1 MKNLTLHK
9 IAEACGGKLFG
20 CDGETDKEV
29 SGVVLDSRLV
39 EENFLFVAA
48 KGERVDGHDFISQVM
63 DNKAAGVVCER
74 VPKAVDGPYI
84 LVKDSFQALKDIA
97 EFYRKQLDIKV
108 VGITG
113 SVGKTST
120 KEFIASVL
128 AEKYQVL
135 KTEGNYNNEI
145 GLPLTVLKIRK
156 YHQAV
161 VLEMGISDFGEM
173 HRLSKIARPDICVLT
188 NIGECH
194 LENLKSKEGILQAKT
209 EIFDF
214 MQEDGAICANGDD
227 DMLRRIEEMN
237 GHRALEGRKPIYFGL
252 NESNP
257 VYADEIENKGL
268 FGSSAKIHMENGEF
282 TAEIPLPGGHMVYN
296 ALAAAC
302 VGSLLGLSGAQIREG
317 IAKVKPLGGRSNIIR
332 LPERV
337 VIDDCYNANPVSMCA
352 ALDLLEAALTRRVAV
367 MGDMFELGDNKERMH
382 AKVGAY
388 AVEKGIE
395 VIVCIGELSV
405 NMYDS
410 AGEAMQEAGRENTE
424 LYYFPGK
431 KEFLEKMSGILRKG
445 DTVLV
450 KASHGMAFEEIVKAL
465 YTSSLFLK

>member
-74 VPKAVDGPYI
+74 VPKEVDGPYI

-156 YHQAV
+156 HHQAA

-173 HRLSKIARPDICVLT
+173 HRLSKIARPDICLLT

-194 LENLKSKEGILQAKT
+194 LENLKSREGILQAKT

-237 GHRALEGRKPIYFGL
+237 GHKALKGRKPIYFGL

-302 VGSLLGLSGAQIREG
+302 VGSLLGLSRAQIREG

-395 VIVCIGELSV
+395 VIVCIGELSI

>member
-9 IAEACGGKLFG
+9 IAKACGGKLFC
-20 CDGETDKEV
+20 CDEGMDKEV
-29 SGVVLDSRLV
+29 SGVVLDSRLIK
-39 EENFLFVAA
+39 ENFLFIAA
-48 KGERVDGHDFISQVM
+48 KGERVDGHDFIPQVM
-63 DNKAAGVVCER
+63 ERAAAGVVCER
-74 VPKAVDGPYI
+74 APEIVSGPYI
-84 LVKDSFQALKDIA
+84 LVEDSFQALKDIA

-135 KTEGNYNNEI
+135 KTEGNYNNEV
-145 GLPLTVLKIRK
+145 GLPLTVLKIQE
-156 YHQAV
+156 YHQAA

-194 LENLKSKEGILQAKT
+194 LENLKSREGILQAKT
-209 EIFDF
+209 EMFDF
-214 MQEDGAICANGDD
+214 MQEDGAVCANGDD
-227 DMLRRIEEMN
+227 DMLRRVEEIN
-237 GHRALEGRKPIYFGL
+237 GGTLKGRKPIYFGL
-252 NESNP
+252 EESNS

-268 FGSSAKIHMENGEF
+268 FGSRAKIHMQSGEF
-282 TAEIPLPGGHMVYN
+282 AVKIPLPGAHMVYN

-302 VGSLLGLSGAQIREG
+302 VGGLLGLDGAQIQEG

-332 LPERV
+332 LPDRV

-367 MGDMFELGDNKERMH
+367 MGDMFELGENKAQMH
-382 AKVGAY
+382 GRVGAY
-388 AVEKGIE
+388 AIEKGIE
-395 VIVCIGELSV
+395 VIVCIGELSL
-405 NMYDS
+405 NMHDS
-410 AGEAMQEAGRENTE
+410 AKEAAREAGSESTE

-465 YTSSLFLK
+465 EEK